1 MAPFQVKVV
10 PIMTGFVHTNIFN
23 QGHGIELPKESLYW
37 PAHKQI
43 NARSAG
49 TDVTE
54 KMDADVYANGVVNDL
69 TKGADGRIYRGGM
82 SSGAKFITTFL
93 PTSMVVSELQHA
105 RQLNEYLLLN
115 RTR

>member
-1 MAPFQVKVV
+1 MAPFGVKVV

-23 QGHGIELPKESLYW
+23 QGHEIELPKESLYW

-49 TDVTE
+49 SDVTD
-54 KMDADVYANGVVNDL
+54 KMDANVYANKVVDDL

-93 PTSMVVSELQHA
+93 PNSLVVSNLQIHS
-105 RQLNEYLLLN
+105 LEKVLTVN